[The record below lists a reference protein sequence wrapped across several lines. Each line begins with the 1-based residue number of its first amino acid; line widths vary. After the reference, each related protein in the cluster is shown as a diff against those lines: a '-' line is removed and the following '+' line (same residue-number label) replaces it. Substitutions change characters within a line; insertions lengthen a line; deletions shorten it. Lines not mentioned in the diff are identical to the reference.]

1 MMKFDWIEEGILAAS
16 PLPDTAEAVE
26 SLAEQGIRAIIT
38 MTERP
43 LTVVPGVTSELFA
56 RLGITSLHVPV
67 DDFHAPNKQQVA
79 EIVAF
84 IDQMQAEGKPA
95 LVHCWAGQGR
105 TGVALHTYYLSKGW
119 GLEAA
124 KRRVVERRPI
134 CNFDGLSKVQKTF
147 IEDFAISGRT
157 IQI

>member
-1 MMKFDWIEEGILAAS
+1 MMKFDWIEDGILAAS
-16 PLPDTAEAVE
+16 PLPDTPEAVE

-43 LTVVPGVTSELFA
+43 LTIVPGVTSELFA
-56 RLGITSLHVPV
+56 QLGITALHVPV
-67 DDFHAPNKQQVA
+67 DDFRAPNKEQVA
-79 EIVAF
+79 QIVAF
-84 IDQMQAEGKPA
+84 IDRMQAEGKPA

-119 GLEAA
+119 GLDAA
-124 KRRVVERRPI
+124 KRRVIERRPI
-134 CNFDGLSKVQKTF
+134 CNFDNLSMVQKTF